1 LIIRAFQILKRR
13 NNFKKHEKI
22 QKARGP
28 ARAFPG
34 RAGSG
39 SGRAFFD
46 PARARPGPVSGRAGL
61 GPRVRGPGR
70 PGPKEP
76 GLARGGPA
84 RGPTLEFNLSG

>member
-1 LIIRAFQILKRR
+1 MIKQAFQILKRR
-13 NNFKKHEKI
+13 NNFKRHEKI

-46 PARARPGPVSGRAGL
+46 PARARPGPVSGQGLEARAGPGQKSPGWPAVARPEGQHYIL
-61 GPRVRGPGR
+61 G
-70 PGPKEP
+70 
-76 GLARGGPA
+76 
-84 RGPTLEFNLSG
+84 

>member
-1 LIIRAFQILKRR
+1 MKKSKSPRA
-13 NNFKKHEKI
+13 
-22 QKARGP
+22 
-28 ARAFPG
+28 
-34 RAGSG
+34 G

-84 RGPTLEFNLSG
+84 RGPTLILKKIMKFFDEIVTMVKKKIF